1 MTVREIAREGV
12 VVIEPDVPVSDAVDL
27 MREENVGSLI
37 VEESGTPVGIVT
49 DRDLVMEVL
58 DAGLDPGETSVR
70 DVMSEGLFT
79 VDPEIGL
86 LDLIGEM
93 GDEGVRRAPVVD
105 DGELLGIVTLD
116 DLIVLLS
123 MELQGIANIIRAESP
138 PYEVSATDLFG

>member
-12 VVIEPDVPVSDAVDL
+12 VVIEPGASVSAAVET

-37 VEESGTPVGIVT
+37 VEDGGTPVGIVT

-58 DAGLDPGETSVR
+58 DAGLDPAEVSVR
-70 DVMSEGLFT
+70 DVMSEELFT
-79 VDPEIGL
+79 VDPDIGL

-105 DGELLGIVTLD
+105 DGELVGIVTLD

>member
-1 MTVREIAREGV
+1 MTVKEIAREGV
-12 VVIEPDVPVSDAVDL
+12 VVTEPDSTVSAAVET
-27 MREENVGSLI
+27 MRDENVGSL
-37 VEESGTPVGIVT
+37 VVVDDGNPVGIVT
-49 DRDLVMEVL
+49 DRDLVLDVLGQDRDPDEVTV
-58 DAGLDPGETSVR
+58 G

-79 VDPEIGL
+79 VEAGIGL

-93 GDEGVRRAPVVD
+93 GNEGVRRAPVVE
-105 DGELLGIVTLD
+105 DGELVGIVTLD

>member
-12 VVIEPDVPVSDAVDL
+12 VVIEPDVPVSEAVDL

-37 VEESGTPVGIVT
+37 VEEDGTPVGIVT

-79 VDPEIGL
+79 VDPDIGL